1 MRKKCLSTPPAWAFP
16 DPEDA
21 GKTAPS
27 GWDVDGSAG
36 SKTASIP
43 AAAERVAVEKG
54 GGSINTGRSTNNG
67 GSNHKGGDNDKRDSN
82 NVGGS
87 THKIALTNVGGS
99 TNQGALNNNGVSTN
113 GGASIK
119 PGGSTNA
126 KGGASPQV
134 ANDPPAA
141 LFCLTEI
148 VDKPLEWVVEGVIP
162 RGELTLIT
170 GEAGVG
176 KSAFL
181 AGLIANVTRGT
192 PGPRDALR
200 QDDALRAPEPAPPP
214 DPVRTRS
221 GNVSQAR
228 IGENYGQISTGRS
241 AVESGGTRPDDTAQG
256 RSPYAVGRTSA
267 DRARAEPNSG
277 ERNSG
282 ERSPIEPTPAAV
294 VIFSTANMLADSVRP
309 RLIEAGADLG
319 KVYAL
324 CQFEER
330 GQLKERGQLEKGEQ
344 LEKGGQLEGA
354 PRPDGERNVGTV
366 HAAEADSVADTPSF
380 RPQMFQWHRDLPVL
394 EAELERLR
402 ASGVEVSLMVIDS
415 VDGFVE
421 APRRRSLLAAEV
433 EKLAELARKFKVAIV
448 LAANVSP
455 AAMLRSNRP
464 RGMAGIHAISMVART
479 VWMVVRDLDTTSGRM
494 LLPIKKNCSMNRNGF
509 AFFLHEGKVV
519 WDDEPVGIEGE
530 DFLREAILTPPP
542 PLAREHQFE
551 HDRVTQWLYDR
562 LHNGSVSSFEIQ
574 AEAVEHEI
582 RDASLRRAFRSL
594 GCKTNKEHEP
604 GGETD
609 WYWRL
614 PGEGFFFDSWGSRF
628 VGQPVPD
635 TGNLQH

>member
-16 DPEDA
+16 DPEYADHSA
-21 GKTAPS
+21 AN
-27 GWDVDGSAG
+27 GWDVQGSAG
-36 SKTASIP
+36 PKTASISAGP
-43 AAAERVAVEKG
+43 ARGAVDPGGGPGNG
-54 GGSINTGRSTNNG
+54 GGSNNRVE
-67 GSNHKGGDNDKRDSN
+67 SNKKVESSN
-82 NVGGS
+82 KNGS
-87 THKIALTNVGGS
+87 TSRK
-99 TNQGALNNNGVSTN
+99 GA
-113 GGASIK
+113 
-119 PGGSTNA
+119 P
-126 KGGASPQV
+126 SPLA
-134 ANDPPAA
+134 ANEPPAA
-141 LFCLTEI
+141 LFCLAEI
-148 VDKPLEWVVEGVIP
+148 VDKPLEWVVDGVIP

-176 KSAFL
+176 KSDFL
-181 AGLIANVTRGT
+181 VGLIANVTRGT
-192 PGPRDALR
+192 PGPRGALW
-200 QDDALRAPEPAPPP
+200 QDDALRVP
-214 DPVRTRS
+214 DSVRHGSGSVSELGRS
-221 GNVSQAR
+221 
-228 IGENYGQISTGRS
+228 ENRDQTSVGRS
-241 AVESGGTRPDDTAQG
+241 AVERGAARPHDTAPR
-256 RSPYAVGRTSA
+256 RSPYAA
-267 DRARAEPNSG
+267 DRSLAEPNSG
-277 ERNSG
+277 DSNPGDSNQV
-282 ERSPIEPTPAAV
+282 EPTRVEPNPSAV

-330 GQLKERGQLEKGEQ
+330 GQLNERGQ

-354 PRPDGERNVGTV
+354 SRPDGGRNVGTV
-366 HAAEADSVADTPSF
+366 HAAEADSLADTPSF
-380 RPQMFQWHRDLPVL
+380 RPRMFQWHRDLPVL
-394 EAELERLR
+394 EAELQRLR

-421 APRRRSLLAAEV
+421 APRRRSLNAAEV
-433 EKLAELARKFKVAIV
+433 EKMAELARKFKVAIV

-455 AAMLRSNRP
+455 AAMLRSNRS
-464 RGMAGIHAISMVART
+464 RGMAGIHAISTAART

-519 WDDEPVGIEGE
+519 WDDEPIGIEGE

-542 PLAREHQFE
+542 PLAREHQYE

-562 LHNGSVSSFEIQ
+562 LHNGSVSSLEIQ
-574 AEAVEHEI
+574 AEAAEHEI

-594 GCKTNKEHEP
+594 GCKTNKEQEP
-604 GGETD
+604 GGETR

-635 TGNLQH
+635 TGNRQRDGNPEETDF

>member
-1 MRKKCLSTPPAWAFP
+1 
-16 DPEDA
+16 
-21 GKTAPS
+21 
-27 GWDVDGSAG
+27 
-36 SKTASIP
+36 
-43 AAAERVAVEKG
+43 
-54 GGSINTGRSTNNG
+54 
-67 GSNHKGGDNDKRDSN
+67 
-82 NVGGS
+82 
-87 THKIALTNVGGS
+87 
-99 TNQGALNNNGVSTN
+99 
-113 GGASIK
+113 
-119 PGGSTNA
+119 
-126 KGGASPQV
+126 
-134 ANDPPAA
+134 
-141 LFCLTEI
+141 
-148 VDKPLEWVVEGVIP
+148 
-162 RGELTLIT
+162 
-170 GEAGVG
+170 
-176 KSAFL
+176 
-181 AGLIANVTRGT
+181 
-192 PGPRDALR
+192 
-200 QDDALRAPEPAPPP
+200 
-214 DPVRTRS
+214 
-221 GNVSQAR
+221 
-228 IGENYGQISTGRS
+228 
-241 AVESGGTRPDDTAQG
+241 
-256 RSPYAVGRTSA
+256 
-267 DRARAEPNSG
+267 
-277 ERNSG
+277 
-282 ERSPIEPTPAAV
+282 V